1 MHSTGFSH
9 SVVEPTIPLGAL
21 ELQYDNRH
29 SGADAMNEAETTS
42 RATRR
47 GGIKER
53 IASDGKERIETSKR
67 RAADQI
73 AEIADAID
81 AAGSQLDAS
90 QPTLAGYASRLAEG
104 IGSFSTRL
112 RDESI
117 EELYR
122 DACQLASRNP
132 AIFLIGGAAL
142 GFVAARFMKASEAEA
157 YAQESSE
164 WDTAGSELG
173 VVSRPTT
180 ADSIEDDLGYR
191 TTPGPTTTSYSPPLS
206 GG

>member
-1 MHSTGFSH
+1 
-9 SVVEPTIPLGAL
+9 
-21 ELQYDNRH
+21 
-29 SGADAMNEAETTS
+29 MNETETTS

-53 IASDGKERIETSKR
+53 IATDGKERIETSKR

-104 IGSFSTRL
+104 IGGFSNRL

-117 EELYR
+117 EDLYR

-142 GFVAARFMKASEAEA
+142 GFVAARFMKASEAYE
-157 YAQESSE
+157 QSGD

-180 ADSIEDDLGYR
+180 AAPIDDEAGYIPSAGSGAAS
-191 TTPGPTTTSYSPPLS
+191 TTYTPPLS